1 PGLTAPATTRRDMW
15 NGTGSR
21 LVSGHP
27 PSAPAARPPLQC
39 HREAGRRA
47 RHAIDRADLVGH
59 EATDGVERRALD
71 DGDEIER
78 PGHRVE
84 VDDGGRPALDLGE
97 LLLHGLGLS
106 RRRLDEHVRP
116 HALPR
121 LRHGRLP
128 QRVSESSAAARVDAN
143 HALRSTS
150 VAPST
155 STRVPRSSVWLA
167 GSKRA
172 TSRVPARSVL
182 SAKGTA
188 PSKRAAYPAGAS
200 TVA

>member
-1 PGLTAPATTRRDMW
+1 MIR
-15 NGTGSR
+15 
-21 LVSGHP
+21 
-27 PSAPAARPPLQC
+27 RPPRSTLFPYTTLF
-39 HREAGRRA
+39 RS
-47 RHAIDRADLVGH
+47 
-59 EATDGVERRALD
+59 
-71 DGDEIER
+71 
-78 PGHRVE
+78 
-84 VDDGGRPALDLGE
+84 LDLGE
-97 LLLHGLGLS
+97 LLLHGLGLA

-116 HALPR
+116 HAVPR

-172 TSRVPARSVL
+172 TSRVPARSIL
-182 SAKGTA
+182 SVRGSPTLSS
-188 PSKRAAYPAGAS
+188 PRRAMIR
-200 TVA
+200 